1 MTLRSVLAAALLLFS
16 CSKAQPPSFKTAKIS
31 RGEVASVISA
41 TGTLQPEEVVD
52 IGAQVTGQIL
62 KFGEDTEGKAIDYGS
77 KVVAGQVLASID
89 DQVYRINRQQAE
101 AQLAQARANL
111 KAAAASLMQAQ
122 ANVLQTQARKEQ
134 AQAQL
139 AQAERDWNRAKKLGP
154 SESLAQAAFDAYL
167 GAFESAQANVKAVG
181 SSIQVAQAQVA
192 SAEAAGLQ
200 AQAQIASA
208 EAAIAL
214 SERNLG
220 YCSIKSPVTGIVIDR
235 RVDVGQTVV
244 SNLSASS
251 LFLLAKDLEK
261 MELWVAVNE
270 ADIGS
275 IHVGQGVSY
284 SVDAFPGETYKGKVG
299 KVRLNAAMTQNVV
312 SYTVEIVTDNPGGK
326 LLPYLSAKV
335 SFEIAR
341 KSDVQLVPNGAL
353 RWTPDAA
360 QIVAEAEPASAENA
374 EPAGKMPTNPVENGD
389 KRKGGG
395 KAKTNGHLW
404 VRVPGEEVRFRS
416 VPVRT
421 GLSDG
426 IITEVSPLR
435 PEDKLEELEITIGEE
450 RPDVAPASENP
461 FAPKMPGRGTRKVM

>member
-1 MTLRSVLAAALLLFS
+1 MTLRPVLAAALLLFS

-31 RGEVASVISA
+31 RGEVTSTISA
-41 TGTLQPEEVVD
+41 TGTLEPEEVVD

-62 KFGEDTEGKAIDYGS
+62 KFGLDTEGKQIDYGS
-77 KVVAGQVLASID
+77 KVSSGQLLASID

-101 AQLAQARANL
+101 AQLAQAQANV
-111 KAAAASLMQAQ
+111 KSAAASQQQAQ
-122 ANVLQTQARKEQ
+122 ANVLQAQARKEQ

-139 AQAERDWNRAKKLGP
+139 AQAERDWTRAKKLGP
-154 SESLAQAAFDAYL
+154 SESLAQAAYDGYL
-167 GAFESAQANVKAVG
+167 GAFEAAQANLKAVD
-181 SSIQVAQAQVA
+181 SSIQVAQAQIA

-275 IHVGQGVSY
+275 IHPGQSVSY
-284 SVDAFPGETYKGKVG
+284 SVDAFPGETFKGKVG
-299 KVRLNAAMTQNVV
+299 KVRLNASMTQNVV
-312 SYTVEIVTDNPGGK
+312 SYTVEIVTDNLGGK

-335 SFEIAR
+335 RFEIAR
-341 KSDVQLVPNGAL
+341 KADVLVVPNGAL
-353 RWTPDAA
+353 RWTPDVS
-360 QIVAEAEPASAENA
+360 QIIAEATPEPDAAPLSEA
-374 EPAGKMPTNPVENGD
+374 PQGD
-389 KRKGGG
+389 KNKGGG
-395 KAKTNGHLW
+395 KAKTKGNVW
-404 VRVPGEEVRFRS
+404 VRVPGEEVKFRP

-421 GLSDG
+421 GVSDG
-426 IITEVSPLR
+426 IITEVIPLR
-435 PEDKLEELEITIGEE
+435 PEDKLEDLEITIGQE
-450 RPDVAPASENP
+450 RQDAAPATENP
-461 FAPKMPGRGTRKVM
+461 FAPKMPGRGTKKLM